1 MIRRLS
7 ILACLLIASCA
18 APLHNLH
25 CVDAHVWRSSQPDG
39 VGFQELKSA
48 GIGEVLSLRH
58 WHGDEG
64 LCCDGIG
71 LHRIPMDAERIR
83 DRDIVAA
90 LKVLTRAKKPVLVHC
105 WHGSDRTGV
114 VVAMYRMVVQGW
126 PREKAIAELND
137 PAYGHH
143 AGTYP
148 NIRRYLETVD
158 VGEIRRELRSNS

>member
-1 MIRRLS
+1 MIRRVAIAAS
-7 ILACLLIASCA
+7 LLLASCA
-18 APLHNLH
+18 APLRNLH
-25 CVDAHVWRSSQPDG
+25 CVDGHVWRSSQPDA

-58 WHGDEG
+58 YHADKCLADGLAWH
-64 LCCDGIG
+64 
-71 LHRIPMDAERIR
+71 RVPMDAERIR
-83 DRDIVAA
+83 DADIVAA
-90 LKVLTRAKKPVLVHC
+90 LKVLTRSEKPVLVHC

-137 PAYGHH
+137 PTYGHH
-143 AGTYP
+143 AGAYP

-158 VGEIRRELRSNS
+158 VEKIRRELRSNP

>member
-1 MIRRLS
+1 MIRRAA
-7 ILACLLIASCA
+7 IAACLLLVSCA

-25 CVDAHVWRSSQPDG
+25 RVDAHVWRSSQPDA

-58 WHGDEG
+58 YHGDEHLAYG
-64 LCCDGIG
+64 LV
-71 LHRIPMDAERIR
+71 LHRVPMDAERIR
-83 DRDIVAA
+83 DADIVAA
-90 LKVLTRAKKPVLVHC
+90 LRVLTRADKPVLVHC
-105 WHGSDRTGV
+105 WHGSDRTGI

-126 PREKAIAELND
+126 SREKAIAELND

-143 AGTYP
+143 AGAYP

-158 VGEIRRELRSNS
+158 VERIRRELRSNS

>member
-1 MIRRLS
+1 MIRRAA
-7 ILACLLIASCA
+7 IAACLLLVSCA

-25 CVDAHVWRSSQPDG
+25 RVDAHVWRSSQPDA

-58 WHGDEG
+58 YHGDEHLADG
-64 LCCDGIG
+64 LV
-71 LHRIPMDAERIR
+71 LHRVPMDAERIR
-83 DRDIVAA
+83 DADIVAA
-90 LKVLTRAKKPVLVHC
+90 LRVLTRADKPVLVHC
-105 WHGSDRTGV
+105 WHGSDRTGI

-126 PREKAIAELND
+126 SREKAIAELND

-143 AGTYP
+143 AGAYP

-158 VGEIRRELRSNS
+158 VERIRRELRSNS

>member
-1 MIRRLS
+1 MIRRSS
-7 ILACLLIASCA
+7 ILASLMLTACT

-25 CVDAHVWRSSQPDG
+25 RVDAHVWRSSQPDA
-39 VGFQELKSA
+39 VGFQELKTA
-48 GIGEVLSLRH
+48 GISEVLSLRH
-58 WHGDEG
+58 YHADDRLATG
-64 LCCDGIG
+64 LV
-71 LHRIPMDAERIR
+71 LHRVPMDAERIR
-83 DRDIVAA
+83 DADILAA
-90 LKVLTRAKKPVLVHC
+90 LRVLTRSDQPVLVHC

-114 VVAMYRMVVQGW
+114 VVAMYRLVVQGW

-158 VGEIRRELRSNS
+158 VGKIRRELRSTS